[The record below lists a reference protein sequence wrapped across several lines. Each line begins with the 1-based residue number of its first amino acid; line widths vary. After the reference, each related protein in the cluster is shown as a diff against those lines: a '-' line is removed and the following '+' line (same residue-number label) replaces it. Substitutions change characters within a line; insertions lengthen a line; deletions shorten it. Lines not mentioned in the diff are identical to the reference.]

1 MASNTLRYPS
11 IARCYADVNT
21 KMPKSYWD
29 YDNLQVQ
36 WG

>member
-1 MASNTLRYPS
+1 MPTGS
-11 IARCYADVNT
+11 IARVYANVNET
-21 KMPKSYWD
+21 QAKEYWD